1 MNKKI
6 LKEPMFTN
14 QILDIVRSE
23 ISSEELV
30 DKLKNYHNHDIAQTL
45 EILNKQERTC
55 LYNVLGDDWISDIL
69 SYIEEPQMYVNEIS
83 IEKLANVINKMDSDD
98 AVDLLDSIDES
109 MKSKLRSILKE
120 DVKADIQLICSYNE
134 DEIGSLMTTNFIC
147 IENTFSVRQATREL
161 IKQAGENDNIATI
174 YVTDKHKKYCGA
186 IELKDLIVARES
198 DKLDDLISYSYPY
211 LLDKQVQHRR
221 LADFA

>member
-1 MNKKI
+1 MKKI
-6 LKEPMFTN
+6 LKEPMFIEE
-14 QILDIVRSE
+14 ILAIVRSG
-23 ISSEELV
+23 ISLELLV
-30 DKLKNYHNHDIAQTL
+30 NKLNNYHNYDIAQTFEML
-45 EILNKQERTC
+45 SKQERTY
-55 LYNVLGDDWISDIL
+55 LYNALGDEWISDIL
-69 SYIEEPQMYVNEIS
+69 SYIDEPQMYVNEIS

-109 MKSKLRSILKE
+109 VKSKLRNILSE
-120 DVKADIQLICSYNE
+120 DAKADIQLIRSYGE

-174 YVTDKHKKYCGA
+174 YVIDKHKKYCGA

-198 DKLDDLISYSYPY
+198 DKLDDL
-211 LLDKQVQHRR
+211 RE
-221 LADFA
+221 